1 MTNKKLFQRFLIAIP
16 LIVLSACTVPGQVNQ
31 DEIVASV
38 KGTLASE
45 LTLEANVAET
55 LAVVLA
61 PTTAPTQPAPP
72 TEAPTP
78 PVPTQ
83 PTLTMAP
90 TVAPAA
96 TQALPPTV
104 VPTMVSTTAKVSV
117 SVNTNCRL
125 GPAIQ
130 YPILCGLLVDE
141 EAEIVGRLRNN
152 SYWLIKNPD
161 ATGEC
166 WITGAYATPV
176 GPYTQVPVKT
186 APPWPGVPVTNPN
199 YPYGLGK
206 ITLSSAQAVKGDSLT
221 VKVIDFPANS
231 SIDIRVGEINKDAT
245 LVFDGKVAANGTA
258 SHTFTVP
265 NEADKGETWVVLV
278 LTTDLANGTQA
289 SLPFYIAN

>member
-1 MTNKKLFQRFLIAIP
+1 MTNKKLFLRFLIAIP
-16 LIVLSACTVPGQVNQ
+16 LIVLSACTVPGQVSQ

-61 PTTAPTQPAPP
+61 PTTAPTLPAPP
-72 TEAPTP
+72 T

-83 PTLTMAP
+83 PATATLPP
-90 TVAPAA
+90 TAAPAA

-130 YPILCGLLVDE
+130 YPLLGGLMVGE
-141 EAEIVGRLRNN
+141 EAEIVGRLSNN

-161 ATGEC
+161 AAGEC
-166 WITGAYATPV
+166 WITGLYATPV
-176 GPYTQVPVKT
+176 GPYAQVPVKT
-186 APPWPGVPVTNPN
+186 APPLPGAPVTNPN
-199 YPYGLGK
+199 LPYSLGK
-206 ITLSSAQAVKGDSLT
+206 ITLSKAQAVKGDSMT
-221 VKVIDFPANS
+221 VKVVSFPANS
-231 SIDIRVGEINKDAT
+231 SIDIRVGEINKTAT
-245 LVFDGKVAANGTA
+245 LVFDGKVAADGTA

-265 NEADKGETWVVLV
+265 AEADKGETWVVLV

-289 SLPFYIAN
+289 SLPFYITN

>member
-1 MTNKKLFQRFLIAIP
+1 MTNKKRFLRFLIALP

-78 PVPTQ
+78 VPTQ
-83 PTLTMAP
+83 PAP
-90 TVAPAA
+90 TLAPTAAPAA
-96 TQALPPTV
+96 TQPIPPTV
-104 VPTMVSTTAKVSV
+104 IPTMVSTTAKVSV
-117 SVNTNCRL
+117 SVDTNCRQ
-125 GPAIQ
+125 GPSVQ
-130 YPILCGLLVDE
+130 YPILGGLLVGE
-141 EAEIVGRLRNN
+141 EAEIVGRLVNN

-161 ATGEC
+161 AAGDC
-166 WITGAYATPV
+166 WITGAYATAV
-176 GPYTQVPVKT
+176 GPYDQVPVRT
-186 APPWPGVPVTNPN
+186 APPLPGGIPYTNPN
-199 YPYGLGK
+199 FPYSLGK
-206 ITLSSAQAVKGDSLT
+206 ITLSSAQAVEGDSLT
-221 VKVIDFPANS
+221 VKVVDFPANS
-231 SIDIRVGEINKDAT
+231 SIDIRVGEINKAAT

-265 NEADKGETWVVLV
+265 AEADKGETWVVVV

-289 SLPFYIAN
+289 SLPFYITN